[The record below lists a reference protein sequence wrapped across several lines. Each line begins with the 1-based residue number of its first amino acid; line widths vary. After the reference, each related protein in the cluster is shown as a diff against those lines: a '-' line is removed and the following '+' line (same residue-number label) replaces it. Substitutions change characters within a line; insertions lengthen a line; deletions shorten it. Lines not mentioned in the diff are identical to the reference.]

1 MSRVVHELTCV
12 ARALS
17 CRPFLQSWHPKN
29 LYNLYMRTYGP
40 SNADT
45 RFQKSALTMFAQ
57 KWKAKKLARGYHG
70 DWIPETKF
78 KRHFLPDQLP
88 PIVGKPGEDKVPL
101 ASLMFAEIEK
111 RLDTVV
117 FRSCFAPSVY
127 AARGLVI
134 GGNVTLNGKKVRCGG
149 MYRAALRDADERTT
163 LCSSKIRTIA
173 CSQAT
178 SSPSTRDQ
186 S

>member
-1 MSRVVHELTCV
+1 MSRMVHELTCV
-12 ARALS
+12 IRALAR
-17 CRPFLQSWHPKN
+17 RPSLQSWHPKN

-127 AARGLVI
+127 AARALVI
-134 GGNVTLNGKKVRCGG
+134 GGNVTLNGKKVRCG
-149 MYRAALRDADERTT
+149 ECVP
-163 LCSSKIRTIA
+163 CSVAR
-173 CSQAT
+173 C
-178 SSPSTRDQ
+178 
-186 S
+186 